1 VLSLMCAQVSEAK
14 YDEVNGA
21 DRPQRQDN
29 RNNRLGDDVL
39 DVEGARVAFRPA
51 VWVWRLGGTKKVSL
65 VRVGEGD
72 GNSSNGGGSAA
83 SSQGGGSSKADDSL
97 WHNPFVPMN
106 DDDGDAGSDLLSG
119 DRGDGSEAGPATGSP
134 RAAGAGYNAATAA
147 VRLADGELDEE
158 AEHAVQ
164 HFELPCTLPYSFV
177 RVVMLQ
183 QFVQAV
189 ESWRTGKPI
198 MHDAV
203 QKLKQELDK
212 EQQEIADRLDKE
224 KTAALSK
231 IAEVCIS
238 FANSTRFVTLSET
251 VLLQMSKSPRAAE
264 TKYESKSPDNEGMD
278 DDIDDEPLDEHLGEQ
293 DDYVNDDED
302 EDDGAVGAS
311 QSFVEV
317 RLVETR
323 NIGAKDEVVL
333 SQGQE
338 YFVEEMSDDD

>member
-1 VLSLMCAQVSEAK
+1 VLLLMCAQVSEAK

-29 RNNRLGDDVL
+29 RNNRLGDDVM
-39 DVEGARVAFRPA
+39 DEEAEREAFRQA
-51 VWVWRLGGTKKVSL
+51 VMEWRQGGTKKVSI
-65 VRVGEGD
+65 VREWEGD

-83 SSQGGGSSKADDSL
+83 SGQGGGSSKADDRL
-97 WHNPFVPMN
+97 WHNPFVPMY

>member
-1 VLSLMCAQVSEAK
+1 VLLLMCAQVSEAK

-29 RNNRLGDDVL
+29 RNNRLGDDVM
-39 DVEGARVAFRPA
+39 DEEAEREAFRQA
-51 VWVWRLGGTKKVSL
+51 VMEWRQGGTKKVSI
-65 VRVGEGD
+65 VREWEGD

-83 SSQGGGSSKADDSL
+83 SGQGGGSSKADDSL